1 MAKVPFSKLNLKK
14 IDKVQVVTIN
24 GLEIEV
30 KQYLPVAEKLELIT
44 NVLNNSADDNN
55 FANPVKTYVLSHLEI
70 IYAYTNLSFTD
81 KQKEDPAKLYD
92 ILETNGI
99 IDSIILALPPSEY
112 DNLIEDITSTID
124 AYYKYKNSALGILE
138 AATTDYKN
146 LDLEASDIQKKI
158 ADPDNLTLL
167 KDVITKL
174 G

>member
-1 MAKVPFSKLNLKK
+1 MPKVPFSKLNLKK

-24 GLEIEV
+24 GLEVEV
-30 KQYLPVAEKLELIT
+30 KQYLPVAEKLELIA

-99 IDSIILALPPSEY
+99 IDSIILAMPPSEY
-112 DNLIEDITSTID
+112 DNLIDDITSTID

-174 G
+174 D

>member
-1 MAKVPFSKLNLKK
+1 MSKVPFSKLNLKK
-14 IDKVQVVTIN
+14 IDKVQAITIN
-24 GLEIEV
+24 GLEVEV
-30 KQYLPVAEKLELIT
+30 KQYLPVAEKLELIA

-99 IDSIILALPPSEY
+99 IDSIILAMPPSEY

-124 AYYKYKNSALGILE
+124 AYYKYKNSTLGILE

-174 G
+174 D

>member
-1 MAKVPFSKLNLKK
+1 MSRVPFSKLNLKK

-30 KQYLPVAEKLELIT
+30 KQYLPVAEKLELIA

-99 IDSIILALPPSEY
+99 IDSIILAIPPSEY
-112 DNLIEDITSTID
+112 DNLIEDITSTIN

-167 KDVITKL
+167 KDVITRL

>member
-24 GLEIEV
+24 GLEVEV
-30 KQYLPVAEKLELIT
+30 KQYLPVAEKLELIA

-55 FANPVKTYVLSHLEI
+55 FANPVKTYVLSHIEI

-124 AYYKYKNSALGILE
+124 SYYKYKNSALGILE

-146 LDLEASDIQKKI
+146 LELEASDIQKKI

-174 G
+174 D

>member
-1 MAKVPFSKLNLKK
+1 MSRVPFTKLGLKK
-14 IDKVQVVTIN
+14 VEDTKNITICGQVV
-24 GLEIEV
+24 EV
-30 KQYLPVAEKLELIT
+30 KQYLPISDKINIIT
-44 NVLNNSADDNN
+44 NVIENSADDNN

-99 IDSIILALPPSEY
+99 IDSIILAMPPSEY

-174 G
+174 D

>member
-30 KQYLPVAEKLELIT
+30 KQYLPVAEKLELIA

-55 FANPVKTYVLSHLEI
+55 FANPVKTYILSHLEI

-158 ADPDNLTLL
+158 ADPDNLMLL

>member
-1 MAKVPFSKLNLKK
+1 MPKVPFSKLNLKK

-24 GLEIEV
+24 GLEVEV
-30 KQYLPVAEKLELIT
+30 KQYLPVAEKLELIA
-44 NVLNNSADDNN
+44 NVLNNSVDDNN

-99 IDSIILALPPSEY
+99 IDSIILAMPPSEY

>member
-30 KQYLPVAEKLELIT
+30 KQYLPVAEKLELIA

-92 ILETNGI
+92 ILDTNGI

-112 DNLIEDITSTID
+112 DNLIEDITSTIN

>member
-24 GLEIEV
+24 GLEVEV
-30 KQYLPVAEKLELIT
+30 KQYLPVAEKLELIA

-99 IDSIILALPPSEY
+99 IDSIILAMPPSEY

-167 KDVITKL
+167 KDVITRL

>member
-24 GLEIEV
+24 GLEVEV
-30 KQYLPVAEKLELIT
+30 KQYLPVAEKLELIA

-55 FANPVKTYVLSHLEI
+55 FANPIKTYVLSHLEI

-99 IDSIILALPPSEY
+99 IDSIILAMPPSEY

>member
-1 MAKVPFSKLNLKK
+1 MSRVPFSKLNLKK

-30 KQYLPVAEKLELIT
+30 KQYLPVAEKLELIA

-99 IDSIILALPPSEY
+99 IDSIILAIPPSEY

-174 G
+174 D

>member
-30 KQYLPVAEKLELIT
+30 KQYLPVAEKLELIA

>member
-1 MAKVPFSKLNLKK
+1 MSRVPFSKLNLKK

-30 KQYLPVAEKLELIT
+30 KQYLPVAEKLELIA

-92 ILETNGI
+92 ILDTNGI
-99 IDSIILALPPSEY
+99 IDSIILAIPPSEY

-174 G
+174 D

>member
-30 KQYLPVAEKLELIT
+30 KQYLPVAEKLELIA

-99 IDSIILALPPSEY
+99 IDSIILAIPPSEY

-174 G
+174 D

>member
-24 GLEIEV
+24 GLEVEV
-30 KQYLPVAEKLELIT
+30 KQYLPVAEKLELIA

-99 IDSIILALPPSEY
+99 IDSIILAIPPSEY

-124 AYYKYKNSALGILE
+124 AYYKYKNSTLGILE

>member
-1 MAKVPFSKLNLKK
+1 MSRVPFSKLNLKK

-30 KQYLPVAEKLELIT
+30 KQYLPVAEKLELIA

-167 KDVITKL
+167 KDVITRL

>member
-1 MAKVPFSKLNLKK
+1 MPKVPFSKLNLKK

-24 GLEIEV
+24 GLEVEV
-30 KQYLPVAEKLELIT
+30 KQYLPVAEKLELIA

-99 IDSIILALPPSEY
+99 IDSIILAMPPSEY

-167 KDVITKL
+167 KDIITKL
-174 G
+174 D

>member
-1 MAKVPFSKLNLKK
+1 MPKVPFSKLNLKK
-14 IDKVQVVTIN
+14 IDKVQVVAIN
-24 GLEIEV
+24 GLEVEV
-30 KQYLPVAEKLELIT
+30 KQYLPVAEKLELIA

-99 IDSIILALPPSEY
+99 IDSIILAMPPSEY

-174 G
+174 D

>member
-1 MAKVPFSKLNLKK
+1 MPKVPFSKLNLKK

-24 GLEIEV
+24 GLEVEV
-30 KQYLPVAEKLELIT
+30 KQYLPVAEKLELIA

-92 ILETNGI
+92 ILDTNGI
-99 IDSIILALPPSEY
+99 IDSIILAMPPSEY

>member
-1 MAKVPFSKLNLKK
+1 MAKVPFTKLGLKK
-14 IDKVQVVTIN
+14 IEDTKTIS
-24 GLEIEV
+24 ICDQDVEV
-30 KQYLPVAEKLELIT
+30 KQYLPISDKINIIT
-44 NVLNNSADDNN
+44 NVIENSADDNN

-99 IDSIILALPPSEY
+99 IDSIILAMPPSEY

-124 AYYKYKNSALGILE
+124 AYYKYKNSTLGILE

-174 G
+174 D

>member
-1 MAKVPFSKLNLKK
+1 M
-14 IDKVQVVTIN
+14 
-24 GLEIEV
+24 
-30 KQYLPVAEKLELIT
+30 
-44 NVLNNSADDNN
+44 
-55 FANPVKTYVLSHLEI
+55 
-70 IYAYTNLSFTD
+70 
-81 KQKEDPAKLYD
+81 
-92 ILETNGI
+92 
-99 IDSIILALPPSEY
+99 PPSEY

>member
-14 IDKVQVVTIN
+14 IDKVQAITIN

-30 KQYLPVAEKLELIT
+30 KQYLPVAEKLELIA

-99 IDSIILALPPSEY
+99 IDSIILAMPPSEY

-124 AYYKYKNSALGILE
+124 AYYKYKNSVLGILE

>member
-1 MAKVPFSKLNLKK
+1 MSRVPFSKLNLKK

-30 KQYLPVAEKLELIT
+30 KQYLPVAEKLELIA

-99 IDSIILALPPSEY
+99 IDSIILAMPPSEY

-167 KDVITKL
+167 KDVITRL

>member
-24 GLEIEV
+24 GLEVEV
-30 KQYLPVAEKLELIT
+30 KQYLPVAEKLELIA

-92 ILETNGI
+92 ILDTNGI
-99 IDSIILALPPSEY
+99 IDSIILAMPPSEY

-174 G
+174 D

>member
-30 KQYLPVAEKLELIT
+30 KQYLPVAEKLELIA

-99 IDSIILALPPSEY
+99 IDSIILAIPPSEY
-112 DNLIEDITSTID
+112 DNLIEDITSTIN

-167 KDVITKL
+167 KDVITRL

>member
-1 MAKVPFSKLNLKK
+1 MSKVPFSKLNLKK

-24 GLEIEV
+24 GLEVEV
-30 KQYLPVAEKLELIT
+30 KQYLPVAEKLELIA

-99 IDSIILALPPSEY
+99 IDSIILAMPPSEY

-124 AYYKYKNSALGILE
+124 AYYKYKNSTLGILE

-174 G
+174 D

>member
-1 MAKVPFSKLNLKK
+1 MSRVPFTKLNLKK

-24 GLEIEV
+24 GLEVEV
-30 KQYLPVAEKLELIT
+30 KQYLPVAEKLELIA

-99 IDSIILALPPSEY
+99 IDSIILAMPPSEY

-174 G
+174 D

>member
-1 MAKVPFSKLNLKK
+1 MSRVPFSKLNLKK

-24 GLEIEV
+24 DLEVEV
-30 KQYLPVAEKLELIT
+30 KQYLPVAEKLELIA

-99 IDSIILALPPSEY
+99 IDSIILAIPPSEY

>member
-1 MAKVPFSKLNLKK
+1 MAKVPFSRLNLKK

-24 GLEIEV
+24 GLEVEV
-30 KQYLPVAEKLELIT
+30 KQYLPVAEKLELIA

-99 IDSIILALPPSEY
+99 IDSIILAMPPSEY

-174 G
+174 D

>member
-1 MAKVPFSKLNLKK
+1 MPKVPFSKLNLKK

-24 GLEIEV
+24 GLDVEV
-30 KQYLPVAEKLELIT
+30 KQYLPVAEKLELIA

-99 IDSIILALPPSEY
+99 IDSIILAMPPSEY

-174 G
+174 D

>member
-1 MAKVPFSKLNLKK
+1 MSRVPFSKLNLKK

-24 GLEIEV
+24 GLEVEV
-30 KQYLPVAEKLELIT
+30 KQYLPVAEKLELIA

-92 ILETNGI
+92 ILDTNGI
-99 IDSIILALPPSEY
+99 IDSIILAIPPSEY

-174 G
+174 D

>member
-1 MAKVPFSKLNLKK
+1 MAKVPFSRLNLKK

-24 GLEIEV
+24 GLEVEV
-30 KQYLPVAEKLELIT
+30 KQYLPVAEKLELIA

-92 ILETNGI
+92 ILDTNGI
-99 IDSIILALPPSEY
+99 IDSIILAIPPSEY

-174 G
+174 D

>member
-1 MAKVPFSKLNLKK
+1 MPKVPFSKLNLKK

-30 KQYLPVAEKLELIT
+30 KQYLPVAEKLELIA
-44 NVLNNSADDNN
+44 NVLNNSVDDNN

-99 IDSIILALPPSEY
+99 IDSIILAMPPSEY

-174 G
+174 D

>member
-1 MAKVPFSKLNLKK
+1 MSRVPFSKLNLKK

-30 KQYLPVAEKLELIT
+30 KQYLPVAEKLELIA

-99 IDSIILALPPSEY
+99 IDSIILAIPPSEY

>member
-1 MAKVPFSKLNLKK
+1 MSRVPFSKLNLKK

-30 KQYLPVAEKLELIT
+30 KQYLPVAEKLELIA

-174 G
+174 D

>member
-1 MAKVPFSKLNLKK
+1 MPKVPFSKLNLKK
-14 IDKVQVVTIN
+14 IDKVQAITIN
-24 GLEIEV
+24 GLEVEV
-30 KQYLPVAEKLELIT
+30 KQYLPVAEKLELIA

-99 IDSIILALPPSEY
+99 IDSIILAMPPSEY

>member
-1 MAKVPFSKLNLKK
+1 MPKVPFSKLNLKK

-24 GLEIEV
+24 GLEVEV
-30 KQYLPVAEKLELIT
+30 KQYLPVAEKLELIA

-99 IDSIILALPPSEY
+99 IDSIILAMPPSEY

-174 G
+174 D

>member
-30 KQYLPVAEKLELIT
+30 KQYLPVAEKLELIA

-92 ILETNGI
+92 ILDTNGI
-99 IDSIILALPPSEY
+99 IDSIILAIPPSEY

-158 ADPDNLTLL
+158 ADPDNLTL
-167 KDVITKL
+167 
-174 G
+174 